1 MPDVQF
7 NETLNLISIDRKL
20 LDLIVSCLRF
30 PWLDENWT
38 LAIETYVGDK
48 SLTHKRNFS
57 F

>member
-20 LDLIVSCLRF
+20 LDLIVSCLRL